1 MSSRDVKW
9 EWRPKRSS
17 VGALA
22 CWILLAV
29 GLAFVV
35 YGLCFCRDAIE
46 RPAEEFRYSFVPLF
60 VLVSIGLVLMLSG
73 AIGIMCME
81 ISGHAQAI
89 RRLVQQAV
97 GMISSGITD
106 HAHEMQ
112 TTIKELRADID
123 RLMPDRREPDTRTV
137 EDPKIDGPEVEDQGQ
152 TPDGGV
158 DDAGLADEDESE

>member
-1 MSSRDVKW
+1 MSANDAKW

-17 VGALA
+17 VGAIA

-29 GLAFVV
+29 GLIFVV

-46 RPAEEFRYSFVPLF
+46 RPADEFRYSFVPLF
-60 VLVSIGLVLMLSG
+60 VLVSIGLILMLGG

-89 RRLVQQAV
+89 RRLVQHAV

-112 TTIKELRADID
+112 TVIGELRSEVME
-123 RLMPDRREPDTRTV
+123 LKYGREPNEPKPPEDTETEG
-137 EDPKIDGPEVEDQGQ
+137 EDEAP
-152 TPDGGV
+152 
-158 DDAGLADEDESE
+158 DEDVAPSEDEAPGENGPQ